1 MNYQIEKNQFTNE
14 VIFNKEQNNIE
25 ILIEF

>member
-14 VIFNKEQNNIE
+14 VIFNKEQNNFE